1 MEGVQMDITRKGF
14 LQSIAALC
22 AAPLLGIAARAEEAG
37 DILVGA
43 TVPMTGPLSLTGLQY
58 FNSLKMAEE
67 DINKAGGI
75 KGLKLKFVFEDT
87 QGSNSTAIN
96 AYVKL
101 AQETKPSFFFLSSYS
116 TQNLAVSPEV
126 KKIGVPAMYA
136 GGVDGIADGGNE
148 WMFRIRPA
156 DSLAASG
163 MVACV
168 TTVVNAK
175 KPGIVYIQNDFGQG
189 GAQAAKKAL
198 EAENVTVV
206 GMEAYGQNDKDFSAQ
221 IINLRNKGADAVLL
235 FGYPQ
240 DMALVTR
247 QYKSLGMK
255 APLVGSSSIYVT
267 AALQLLSAAD
277 IDNSWGVLDTLIDPS
292 TSPKMKDFI
301 ERYKAR
307 FGNDPDPYGLAYYDG
322 AFMMAE
328 GMRQAGLDPAG
339 LQKWLMAQKGWN
351 GIGHT
356 YAFDGKGNGV
366 HDVVIVKPKAGSKT
380 LELVKKV
387 TVG

>member
-1 MEGVQMDITRKGF
+1 MDITRKGF
-14 LQSIAALC
+14 LKSVAALC
-22 AAPLLGIAARAEEAG
+22 VAPLVGVPAYAEEG
-37 DILVGA
+37 SDILIGA

-58 FNSLKMAEE
+58 LNSLKMAEE

-75 KGLKLKFVFEDT
+75 KGRKIRIVFEDT
-87 QGSNSTAIN
+87 QGSNSTAVN

-126 KKIGVPAMYA
+126 KKVQVPAMYA
-136 GGVDGIADGGNE
+136 GGVDAIADGGNE
-148 WMFRIRPA
+148 WMFRLRPA
-156 DSLAASG
+156 DSVAASG

-168 TTVVNAK
+168 TTVLNTK
-175 KPGIVYIQNDFGQG
+175 KPGILYIQNDFGQG
-189 GAQAAKKAL
+189 GAQAAVKAL
-198 EAENVTVV
+198 GAQGVAVV
-206 GMEAYGQNDKDFSAQ
+206 GLEAYGQNDKDFSAQ

-235 FGYPQ
+235 LGYPQ
-240 DMALVTR
+240 DMALVLR

-255 APLVGSSSIYVT
+255 APLVGSSSLYVT
-267 AALQLLSAAD
+267 AALQLLSASD
-277 IDNSWGVLDTLIDPS
+277 IDNTWGVLDTLVDPS

-301 ERYKAR
+301 DRYRAK

-322 AFMMAE
+322 AFLMAD
-328 GMRQAGLDPAG
+328 GMRQAGLDPAA
-339 LQKWLMAQKGWN
+339 LQKWLAARKGWE
-351 GIGHT
+351 GIGHA
-356 YAFDGKGNGV
+356 YSFDGKGNGV

-387 TVG
+387 AIN

>member
-1 MEGVQMDITRKGF
+1 MEITRKSF
-14 LQSIAALC
+14 LKSVAALC
-22 AAPLLGIAARAEEAG
+22 LSPLAGASARAEESG

-58 FNSLKMAEE
+58 LNSLRMAEDE
-67 DINKAGGI
+67 INKAGGI
-75 KGLKLKFVFEDT
+75 KGRKLKFVFEDT
-87 QGSNSTAIN
+87 QGSNSTAVN

-126 KKIGVPAMYA
+126 KKVEVPAMYA
-136 GGVDGIADGGNE
+136 GGVDAIADGGNQ

-156 DSLAASG
+156 DSVAAAG

-168 TTVVNAK
+168 TTVLHAE
-175 KPGIVYIQNDFGQG
+175 KPGILYIQNDFGQG
-189 GAQAAKKAL
+189 GSRAATKAL
-198 EAENVTVV
+198 EATGISVV
-206 GMEAYGQNDKDFSAQ
+206 GAEAYGQNDKDFSAQ

-240 DMALVTR
+240 DMALALR

-267 AALQLLSAAD
+267 AAMQLLSPSD
-277 IDNSWGVLDTLIDPS
+277 IENTWGVLDALVDVS
-292 TSPKMKDFI
+292 TSPQMKAFI
-301 ERYKAR
+301 EAYRTK

-322 AFMMAE
+322 AFLMAE
-328 GMRQAGLDPAG
+328 GMRQAGLEPAA
-339 LQKWLMAQKGWN
+339 LQTWLMAQKSWS

-356 YAFDGKGNGV
+356 YAFDSKGNGV
-366 HDVVIVKPKAGSKT
+366 HDVVIVKPKSGSKA
-380 LELVKKV
+380 LEFVKKV
-387 TVG
+387 SAS